1 MSDDLNRQIFK
12 EEAYDLLTEL
22 EGALLELEQSPKE
35 IDLVNQVFRALHT
48 IKGSGAMFGFEDIAE
63 FTHEV
68 ESVFDMVRN
77 GDLPVTPELCSLAL
91 KSRDYIKKML
101 DASDSSEVVA
111 PEMMEEILSGL
122 RNVAGGGSD
131 EPEPI
136 EEAAEPAEEPS
147 ASAVEPEEGAEP
159 AEGPRGVEGPRAYR
173 IVLASKSSQVMD
185 SDVLDTLFAE
195 LGKLGELQVTPP
207 SGDTVADDAAP
218 WILRLVAPVDKD
230 AVHDVFFFT
239 DADIEVKVT
248 EEGSEPETSSAAPSE
263 PSSETASD
271 VISEAAPS
279 GHEPEEAEPA
289 AEPVELP
296 VPEAPRPGP
305 VNDSHE
311 IMDFDD
317 TPRLGEILIE
327 SGAVSEDDVRNALK
341 KQRSLGQILKD
352 EGKVAPEK
360 VESAA
365 KIQAQ
370 ARERDAN
377 RKKQESLSSIR
388 VAADKLDYLVDLV
401 GELVIVQAQITQVVS
416 ERADPTLTVLAEELE
431 RLSDELRDSTLGIR
445 MLPIGTSFSKF
456 KRLVRDLSAELG
468 KEISLATSGEDT
480 ELDKTVIERLGDPL
494 VHLLRNSIDHGIETP
509 EERKAAGKSPNGLI
523 MLSAE
528 HSGGE
533 VLIRIT
539 DDGRGMA
546 PEMIREKA
554 IERGMI
560 ARDSDMSD
568 KELLKLIFEP
578 GFSTAKTVTNV
589 SGRGVGMDVVKRA
602 IDSLRGSIDINS
614 KPGKGTTLTIRLP
627 LTLAIIDG
635 LQVKVEDGFY
645 VIPLSL
651 VEECVELARKDVEE
665 GSDQRILHLRGEIVP
680 YIHLRELFGI
690 EGENPP
696 IEQIVITGVEGSRVG
711 IVVDT
716 VIGEHQTVI
725 KSLGRVYK
733 DVEGLSGATIK
744 GDGSIALIL
753 DIPSLVRRVIAESR

>member
-22 EGALLELEQSPKE
+22 EAALLELEQSPEE

-48 IKGSGAMFGFEDIAE
+48 IKGSGSMFGFEDIAE

-111 PEMMEEILSGL
+111 PEMMEDILTGL
-122 RNVAGGGSD
+122 RNVAGGGAGAD
-131 EPEPI
+131 EPAAESAAGA
-136 EEAAEPAEEPS
+136 EQEAAESGDA
-147 ASAVEPEEGAEP
+147 AEP
-159 AEGPRGVEGPRAYR
+159 VGGSPTGETEAPHVYR
-173 IVLASKSSQVMD
+173 IVLSSKSARNID
-185 SDVLDTLFAE
+185 PDVLDGLLAE

-207 SGDTVADDAAP
+207 VGDAQEGEPVSWTV
-218 WILRLVAPVDKD
+218 RMVSSVDKD
-230 AVHDVFFFT
+230 AVYDVFFFT
-239 DADIEVKVT
+239 DADIGVNVS
-248 EEGSEPETSSAAPSE
+248 EEGEEPEGPGDASDEVAPEAVAEPSAPVVEKPAAPVA
-263 PSSETASD
+263 P
-271 VISEAAPS
+271 VRAAADDL
-279 GHEPEEAEPA
+279 HEE
-289 AEPVELP
+289 
-296 VPEAPRPGP
+296 
-305 VNDSHE
+305 
-311 IMDFDD
+311 MDFGEE
-317 TPRLGEILIE
+317 TPRLGEILVK
-327 SGAVSEDDVRNALK
+327 SGAVSEDDVRDALR

-352 EGKVAPEK
+352 EGKVEPEK
-360 VESAA
+360 IESAA

-370 ARERDAN
+370 ARERDAH
-377 RKKQESLSSIR
+377 RKKQEALSSIR

-416 ERADPTLTVLAEELE
+416 ERADPALTALAEELE

-509 EERKAAGKSPNGLI
+509 EERKAAGKSPQGLI
-523 MLSAE
+523 MLAAE

-560 ARDSDMSD
+560 TRDSDMSE

-602 IDSLRGSIDINS
+602 IDSLRGSIDIDS

-651 VEECVELARKDVEE
+651 VEECVELSRKDVEE
-665 GSDQRILHLRGEIVP
+665 DSDQRILHLRGEIVP
-680 YIHLRELFGI
+680 YIHLREWFGI